1 VAHEHVRYFNAKPYG
16 LYQDLFE
23 KPTRDLKRG
32 EDERLPSVIWGLMG
46 ARHPEAW
53 RAFEHCM
60 TQLGDCESVDGGR
73 GL

>member
-32 EDERLPSVIWGLMG
+32 EDERLPSVIWDSWEQDILK
-46 ARHPEAW
+46 
-53 RAFEHCM
+53 
-60 TQLGDCESVDGGR
+60 LGERLSIA
-73 GL
+73 